1 MSGVGDTTSTSFD
14 DTLSKLGISR
24 TGVAGTPKV
33 QTAEEANSL
42 GQDSFLK
49 LLTEQLKNQDPFDP
63 VKNENMVAQMAQFS
77 SVAGISEMNKT
88 LKGMSSAL
96 TASNT
101 AQAISY
107 VGKTVLIEGDT
118 AYPNTDGSLNAVLP
132 LESAADDVSV
142 TISDSAGNLIRT
154 LNYGSQNAGDLKIDW
169 DGKTDSGGAAP
180 AGPYIIKASVK
191 RDGTSVASPV
201 NVWAP
206 VTSVSLGSNGDT
218 PMLNLAGLGQKPLSA
233 VREVG

>member
-1 MSGVGDTTSTSFD
+1 MTDVSTSFD
-14 DTLSKLGISR
+14 DTLAKLGISR
-24 TGVAGTPKV
+24 TGVASTPKV
-33 QTAEEANSL
+33 QTEQEANTL

-77 SVAGISEMNKT
+77 SVAGISEMNTT
-88 LKGMSSAL
+88 LKSVAAQL
-96 TASNT
+96 SNANA

-118 AYPNTDGSLNAVLP
+118 AFPNQDGSLNAVLP
-132 LESAADDVSV
+132 LSESADDVQV
-142 TISDSAGNLIRT
+142 QISDSAGNLLRT
-154 LNYGSQNAGDLKIDW
+154 INYGSQGTGDMAIDW

-180 AGPYIIKASVK
+180 AGPYKIAASVL
-191 RDGTSVASPV
+191 RNGTRVASPV

-206 VTSVSLGSNGDT
+206 VTSVSLGSDGT
-218 PMLNLAGLGQKPLSA
+218 APTLNLAGLGTKPLSA
-233 VREVG
+233 VRQVG

>member
-1 MSGVGDTTSTSFD
+1 MSGVGDSTSTSFD

-24 TGVAGTPKV
+24 TGVAGTPKL
-33 QTAEEANSL
+33 QTAEEANTL

-77 SVAGISEMNKT
+77 SVAGISEMNKS
-88 LKGMSSAL
+88 LKAMSSTLAS
-96 TASNT
+96 SNT

-118 AYPNTDGSLNAVLP
+118 AYPNTDGTLNAIVP
-132 LESAADDVSV
+132 LDTAADDVQV
-142 TISDSAGNLIRT
+142 QISDSAGNLIRT
-154 LNYGSQNAGDLKIDW
+154 LNYGSQSQGDLKIDW

-180 AGPYIIKASVK
+180 AGPYKIAASVK
-191 RDGTSVASPV
+191 RGGTSVASAV

-206 VTSVSLGSNGDT
+206 VTSVSLGSGGDG

>member
-1 MSGVGDTTSTSFD
+1 MSAVGSSFD
-14 DTLSKLGISR
+14 DTLTKLGIPR
-24 TGVAGTPKV
+24 TGVAGTPKL
-33 QTAEEANSL
+33 QTAAEANTL

-88 LKGMSSAL
+88 LKAVATQL
-96 TASNT
+96 NTANA

-132 LESAADDVSV
+132 LEEGAEDVQV
-142 TISDSAGNLIRT
+142 RISDSAGNLLRT
-154 LNYGSQNAGDLKIDW
+154 INYGTRPPGEVAIDW
-169 DGKTDSGGAAP
+169 DGKTDDGGVAP
-180 AGPYIIKASVK
+180 AGPYRIESSVL
-191 RDGTSVASPV
+191 RNGTRVASPI

-206 VTSVSLGSNGDT
+206 VTSVSLGSDGAS

-233 VREVG
+233 VRQVG